1 MKSMIKGIFLGGAV
15 GAAVG
20 AAQVWQQ
27 ASMPVP
33 TTDSGDSDDSGT
45 SSFADTY
52 TTPTAK
58 QTIMK
63 AAGIGAAIGG
73 VLGLFSGWRRK
84 RKARKEA
91 AALEEA
97 TVLAVAAAESKR
109 FWRKTRPQV
118 EALVE
123 TAIDKAVEAVEA
135 AKPKFEQ
142 AYGAAKPKVEHAVE
156 VATEKAKETY
166 EAAKPKVE
174 QAYEAA
180 KPKVEQAANAA
191 KDKATDVYEQ
201 AKEKASDLKA
211 AS

>member
-1 MKSMIKGIFLGGAV
+1 MKRIIKGIFLGGAV

-52 TTPTAK
+52 TTPSAK
-58 QTIMK
+58 QTIVR

-84 RKARKEA
+84 RKARAEA

-135 AKPKFEQ
+135 AKPKIEQ
-142 AYGAAKPKVEHAVE
+142 AYVAAKPKVEHAVD
-156 VATEKAKETY
+156 VAAEKAKET
-166 EAAKPKVE
+166 
-174 QAYEAA
+174 YEAA

-191 KDKATDVYEQ
+191 KDKATEVYEQ
-201 AKEKASDLKA
+201 AKEKASDKASDLKA